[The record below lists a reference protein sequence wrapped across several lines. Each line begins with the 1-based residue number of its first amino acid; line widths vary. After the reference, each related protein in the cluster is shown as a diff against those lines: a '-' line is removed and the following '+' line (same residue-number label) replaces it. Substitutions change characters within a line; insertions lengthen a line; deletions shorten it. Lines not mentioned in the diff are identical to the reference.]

1 MLTVDIIRSQVL
13 RNSSYYFDANSVG
26 TFIFYLTFSFLEM
39 SGAQFMTS
47 AERLARFMKLRR
59 ILKFSDKFSQHQ
71 QCTQSLALP
80 EIFLTFSSKISTC
93 TSWMVSEFNF
103 DMIAWRCRLRAGR
116 VRPPDDR
123 PLRSP
128 CDSTVSAAR
137 PCVKVPRTGRGF
149 WDGKI
154 EAPATL
160 MDSGSLTHCS
170 HQPLDVCSW
179 CRLLVKKGML
189 MGLVQRTFYV
199 FFFDLV

>member
-13 RNSSYYFDANSVG
+13 RNSSYYFDVNSVG
-26 TFIFYLTFSFLEM
+26 TIIFYLTFSFLEM

-103 DMIAWRCRLRAGR
+103 WHDSLTLPTASWTSSTAGWPAPSFSLRFNG
-116 VRPPDDR
+116 VRSKALRQGSKNRSRFLGWKDR
-123 PLRSP
+123 SSRY
-128 CDSTVSAAR
+128 V
-137 PCVKVPRTGRGF
+137 
-149 WDGKI
+149 DGQRQLDQLQP
-154 EAPATL
+154 PATGC
-160 MDSGSLTHCS
+160 M
-170 HQPLDVCSW
+170 
-179 CRLLVKKGML
+179 LLLSTARERGCWWAL
-189 MGLVQRTFYV
+189 S
-199 FFFDLV
+199 